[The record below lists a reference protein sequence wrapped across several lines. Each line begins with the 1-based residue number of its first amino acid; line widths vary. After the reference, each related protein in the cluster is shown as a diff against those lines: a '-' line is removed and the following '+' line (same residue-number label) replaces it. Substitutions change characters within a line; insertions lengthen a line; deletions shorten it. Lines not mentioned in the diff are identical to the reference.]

1 MKKILII
8 SLAAVVF
15 TATAVYGLRGTI
27 AERVMSRAAPGMMS
41 ANTVESLEDGL
52 HVALCGAGGPLPD
65 AARSGPC
72 LAITAGDKLFII
84 DAGTNGVRNL
94 GRMRYPIGAI
104 EAVFLTHFHSDHID
118 GLGEMATLRWV
129 QGNHSEQLPVYGP
142 PGVDEIV
149 GGFNRAYALDAGYRT
164 AHHGEQVVPPSG
176 AGMRAKMFATPA
188 DGDLVTVYEDHSVTI
203 SALVVDHDPVHPA
216 VGYLVSYGGR
226 SALISGDTNKSA
238 IVQQH
243 AQDVDLLVH
252 EALAPHLVMIM
263 NEAATQTGDTGLAK
277 IALDILDYHASPV
290 QAAEIARDANV
301 GHLLYYH
308 IVPALPP
315 LPGIEAAWLR
325 GVDDIFSDHTLG
337 RDGTVISLPANSAT
351 IRVHRHAL

>member
-1 MKKILII
+1 
-8 SLAAVVF
+8 
-15 TATAVYGLRGTI
+15 
-27 AERVMSRAAPGMMS
+27 
-41 ANTVESLEDGL
+41 
-52 HVALCGAGGPLPD
+52 
-65 AARSGPC
+65 
-72 LAITAGDKLFII
+72 
-84 DAGTNGVRNL
+84 
-94 GRMRYPIGAI
+94 MRYPIGAI

-142 PGVDEIV
+142 RGVDEIV

-176 AGMRAKMFATPA
+176 AGMRAKMFTTPTN
-188 DGDLVTVYEDHSVTI
+188 GDLVTVYEDHGVTI
-203 SALVVDHDPVHPA
+203 SALLVDHDPVHPA